1 MPRDVCRLL
10 YLQAIPFS
18 FSRIN
23 YCILH
28 QPHPGQSPITLCIV
42 LSLNHVVF
50 ALAFTALPSHAVPHL
65 YFSFLRPL
73 YVTNCFAQQAN
84 HSLRY
89 FNLILDPGPD
99 ALIYICIA
107 TERTIQ
113 AVYVSGWTGDAK
125 LF

>member
-1 MPRDVCRLL
+1 MPRDVCRLP

-50 ALAFTALPSHAVPHL
+50 ALALRLCLPMPFRT
-65 YFSFLRPL
+65 YIFL
-73 YVTNCFAQQAN
+73 
-84 HSLRY
+84 S
-89 FNLILDPGPD
+89 
-99 ALIYICIA
+99 
-107 TERTIQ
+107 
-113 AVYVSGWTGDAK
+113 
-125 LF
+125 